1 MKKRAFPLEKVY
13 RLLSSGPVVLISSL
27 CNETPNIM
35 PIAWTIPLDFDP
47 PLVGCCIGDYS
58 YTFSIVKKSR
68 ELVINIPTADL
79 VKKVYACGKCS
90 GREVD
95 KFSFFGLTPSPAS
108 KVKAPL
114 IEECYANLECRVV
127 DMSQVKKY
135 NLFIVEVVAAHVVP
149 TKKPL
154 KTLHHITGKRFM
166 VGGRE
171 ITA

>member
-13 RLLSSGPVVLISSL
+13 RLLGSGPVVLISSL
-27 CNETPNIM
+27 RDQAPNIM

-47 PLVGCCIGDYS
+47 PLVGCCIGDHS
-58 YTFSIVKKSR
+58 YTFATVKKSR
-68 ELVINIPTADL
+68 ELVINIPTVDL

-90 GREVD
+90 GRQVD
-95 KFSFFGLTPSPAS
+95 KFRSFGLTQRPAS

-127 DMSQVKKY
+127 DMSQIKKY
-135 NLFIVEVVAAHVVP
+135 NLFIVEVVAAHVAP
-149 TKKPL
+149 TKKPP

-171 ITA
+171 INA